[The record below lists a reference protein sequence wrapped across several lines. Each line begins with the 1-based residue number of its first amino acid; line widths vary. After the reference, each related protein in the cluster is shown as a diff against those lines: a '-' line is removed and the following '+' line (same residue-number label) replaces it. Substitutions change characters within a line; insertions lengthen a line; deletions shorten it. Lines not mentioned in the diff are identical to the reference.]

1 MCFFQQQKLC
11 ASPTAQSEHRKSGH
25 SALGS
30 GDNDHKNA
38 RIWDKEE
45 NHKQTGQRSMA
56 APTNEKQ
63 AVLHQGAHSD
73 QQPDEDQS
81 YDGNN

>member
-1 MCFFQQQKLC
+1 M
-11 ASPTAQSEHRKSGH
+11 SPTAQSERRKPGH

-45 NHKQTGQRSMA
+45 NHKQTGQRSMP

-63 AVLHQGAHSD
+63 AVGGAQSD
-73 QQPDEDQS
+73 QQSDEDQVH
-81 YDGNN
+81 DGNG